1 MATIKETKCVAHP
14 IEQVVPSS
22 QVTFDDVS
30 DRSVWISAESKGH
43 VSSVRRPQAAAK
55 VESQLVG
62 DDRWLSRAWQTE
74 ECVVPRGLAPIPA
87 DATRLAFLRAS
98 PMSKHPW
105 PPCADSSP
113 ASVYLRGWAAQDQ
126 WR

>member
-43 VSSVRRPQAAAK
+43 VSSVRRSQAATK
-55 VESQLVG
+55 VESQQVG

-74 ECVVPRGLAPIPA
+74 NALSLK
-87 DATRLAFLRAS
+87 D
-98 PMSKHPW
+98 
-105 PPCADSSP
+105 
-113 ASVYLRGWAAQDQ
+113 
-126 WR
+126 